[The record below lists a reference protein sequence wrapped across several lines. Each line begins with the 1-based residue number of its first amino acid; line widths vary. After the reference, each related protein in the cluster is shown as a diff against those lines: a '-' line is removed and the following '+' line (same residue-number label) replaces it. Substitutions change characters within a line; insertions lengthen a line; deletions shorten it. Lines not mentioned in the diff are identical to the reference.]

1 TTALHRRFDDGAV
14 TTALFR
20 RRCLCHWFFTDI
32 FRLKCLLP
40 CSHWPFSYLFF
51 IEVSGPH
58 KHDGNVTN
66 DARGVLNPVCRLLWD
81 KRRTGP
87 GDLCSWMLK

>member
-1 TTALHRRFDDGAV
+1 MAPHRRFDDGAV

-32 FRLKCLLP
+32 FRLKCHLP
-40 CSHWPFSYLFF
+40 SPHWPFSDLFLLRSRVHTSTM
-51 IEVSGPH
+51 E
-58 KHDGNVTN
+58 T
-66 DARGVLNPVCRLLWD
+66 LLWD